1 MIELEGLT
9 KDFGSLRAV
18 DGISL
23 KIPRGEFFAVLGP
36 NAAGKTTTI
45 KMMVGLIRPTA
56 GRARIA
62 GFDIQENPLE
72 ARSRLS
78 YVPDFP
84 FLYEKLTPAEFL
96 RFTGRLFQL
105 PDEQIRA
112 GCDELVPRFN
122 LEDWLDQPIESL
134 SHGTRQRIAIAS
146 ALLHHPEVF
155 IIDEPMVGLDPHHAR
170 VVKDILRER
179 ATQGMTVF
187 LSTHQVSVAE
197 EMADRIGVFH
207 RGRVIACGTAAELRS
222 QSQTSGSLESAFLTL
237 TREDE
242 TRAGPAAP

>member
-18 DGISL
+18 NGICL
-23 KIPRGEFFAVLGP
+23 QIPRGEFFAVLGP

-96 RFTGRLFQL
+96 RFTGRLFRM
-105 PDEQIRA
+105 PDAQIR
-112 GCDELVPRFN
+112 N
-122 LEDWLDQPIESL
+122 LEEWLHQPIESL

-146 ALLHHPEVF
+146 ALLHRPEVF

-207 RGRVIACGTAAELRS
+207 QGQVIACGSADELRAR
-222 QSQTSGSLESAFLTL
+222 SQTSGTLEAAFLAL
-237 TREDE
+237 TRGGQMPSEV
-242 TRAGPAAP
+242 G

>member
-23 KIPRGEFFAVLGP
+23 TIPRGEFFAVLGP

-45 KMMVGLIRPTA
+45 KMMVGLIRPTS

-62 GFDIQENPLE
+62 GFDIQQDPLE
-72 ARSRLS
+72 ARARLS

-96 RFTGRLFQL
+96 RFTGRLFRM
-105 PDEQIRA
+105 PEARIRE

-122 LEDWLDQPIESL
+122 LEEWLDQPIESL

-146 ALLHHPEVF
+146 ALLHRPEVF

-179 ATQGMTVF
+179 AREGMSVF

-207 RGRVIACGTAAELRS
+207 RGRVIACGSADELRS
-222 QSQTSGSLESAFLTL
+222 QSQTSGTLEAAFLAL
-237 TREDE
+237 TRTEA
-242 TRAGPAAP
+242 T

>member
-18 DGISL
+18 DGIEL
-23 KIPRGEFFAVLGP
+23 AIPRGEFFAVLGP

-62 GFDIQENPLE
+62 GFDIQAQPLE

-96 RFTGRLFQL
+96 RFTGRLFRMS
-105 PDEQIRA
+105 DSKIRE

-122 LEDWLDQPIESL
+122 LEDWLDKPIEAL

-146 ALLHHPEVF
+146 ALLHQPEVF

-179 ATQGMTVF
+179 ATRDGMTVF

-197 EMADRIGVFH
+197 EMADRIGIFH
-207 RGRVIACGTAAELRS
+207 RGRVIACGAAPELRARS
-222 QSQTSGSLESAFLTL
+222 GTSGSLEAAFLAL
-237 TREDE
+237 TREDVP
-242 TRAGPAAP
+242 RDRPA

>member
-45 KMMVGLIRPTA
+45 KMMVGLIHPTA

-105 PDEQIRA
+105 PDDKIRA

-242 TRAGPAAP
+242 TRVGPAAP